1 MPVIPLTWYK
11 PYYLY
16 YKFIIEFIYKKYRQK
31 IKLLYNSRQHLISY
45 NSRDKQLV
53 TNPNTMNNKPIH
65 DGEFQRALKT
75 RHVQLIALGGI
86 IGSGYFLGTGAVISQ
101 VGPSV
106 FLAYILG
113 GLIIYLTMLCMGEL
127 AVAIPIS
134 GSFINYTADFIS
146 PSLACGVG
154 WSYWISWVAY
164 IPAECVAG
172 GIIMEHFTGVNGYV
186 WAVCFGCLITYIN
199 IAKVGTFGEIE
210 FWLAI
215 VKILAL
221 FGFTILALLIFFGVI
236 HGDQPAGMIG
246 GKYIFDQGGLFPNGG
261 MALLTAMVLLLVN
274 YQGSEIIG
282 LAAGESIDP
291 ARMIPSAIRNVTFRI
306 LFIYII
312 PVFCL
317 VLIFPWQKAGL
328 ANSVFADALN
338 LYGLKWA
345 GVVTSFVT
353 LTATLSCSNSGVYG
367 IVRSLH
373 ALARNGMAPA
383 RLAKLNHNAVP
394 QNAGIVTL
402 VSIWILLLAG
412 FFFGQ
417 TMLYIALLLVSG
429 FTGAIAWISLCWAQI
444 NFRRRLYKAG
454 YTTDNLRYKT
464 PGSPYT
470 GIVAIV
476 LMVGCLVFLFLNQDP
491 TYKIAFTIG
500 FITLFIPIAIYK
512 YFDLDKKRQLGL
524 LNNKHIQFSD
534 IFPKRN

>member
-1 MPVIPLTWYK
+1 MTNETETNTK
-11 PYYLY
+11 P
-16 YKFIIEFIYKKYRQK
+16 
-31 IKLLYNSRQHLISY
+31 
-45 NSRDKQLV
+45 
-53 TNPNTMNNKPIH
+53 TN
-65 DGEFQRALKT
+65 DGDFRRALKD
-75 RHVQLIALGGI
+75 RHIQLIALGGV
-86 IGSGYFLGTGAVISQ
+86 IGSGYFLGTGAVVHE

-113 GLIIYLTMLCMGEL
+113 GIIIYLTMLCMGEL

-146 PSLACGVG
+146 PTLACGVG

-186 WAVCFGCLITYIN
+186 WAVCFGFLITYIN
-199 IAKVGTFGEIE
+199 MSEVGTFGEIE
-210 FWLAI
+210 FWLALI
-215 VKILAL
+215 KILAL
-221 FGFTILALLIFFGVI
+221 FGFVALAVLIFLGVI
-236 HGDQPAGMIG
+236 HGPQPSGVIG
-246 GKYIFDQGGLFPNGG
+246 GRFIFDEGGLFPNGG

-328 ANSVFADALN
+328 NNSVFAEALN
-338 LYGLKWA
+338 FYGLKWA
-345 GVVTSFVT
+345 GIAASFVT

-373 ALARNGMAPA
+373 ALARNGMAPR
-383 RLAKLNHNAVP
+383 RLAKLNRNAVP
-394 QNAGIVTL
+394 QNAGIATL
-402 VSIWILLLAG
+402 ISIWILLFAG
-412 FFFGQ
+412 YFFGQ

-444 NFRRRLYKAG
+444 NFRKRLYKAG
-454 YTTDNLRYKT
+454 YSTADLRYTT

-470 GIVAIV
+470 GIIAII
-476 LMVGCLVFLFLNQDP
+476 LMIICLIFLLLNKDV
-491 TYKIAFTIG
+491 TYKIAFGIG
-500 FITLFIPIAIYK
+500 FLTLVIPMIIYK
-512 YFDLDKKRQLGL
+512 YLGL
-524 LNNKHIQFSD
+524 NQRQQRESILASHVEFSD
-534 IFPKRN
+534 VFPDRPTGKKP

>member
-1 MPVIPLTWYK
+1 MTDNPV
-11 PYYLY
+11 
-16 YKFIIEFIYKKYRQK
+16 Q
-31 IKLLYNSRQHLISY
+31 
-45 NSRDKQLV
+45 
-53 TNPNTMNNKPIH
+53 
-65 DGEFQRALKT
+65 DGEFRRALKV

-86 IGSGYFLGTGAVISQ
+86 IGSGYFLGTGAVIHQ

-172 GIIMEHFTGVNGYV
+172 GIIMEHFTGVNGYI
-186 WAVCFGCLITYIN
+186 WAVCFGLLITYIN

-215 VKILAL
+215 IKILAL
-221 FGFTILALLIFFGVI
+221 LGFVVLAMLIFFGII
-236 HGDQPAGMIG
+236 HGPQPPGIIG
-246 GKYIFDQGGLFPNGG
+246 GRFIFDQGGLFPNGG

-282 LAAGESIDP
+282 LAAGESVDP
-291 ARMIPSAIRNVTFRI
+291 ARMIPSAIRSVTFRI

-317 VLIFPWQKAGL
+317 VLIFPWQQAGL

-345 GVVTSFVT
+345 GIVTSFVT

-373 ALARNGMAPA
+373 ALARNGMAPSP
-383 RLAKLNHNAVP
+383 LAKLNHHSVP
-394 QNAGIVTL
+394 QNAGIATL
-402 VSIWILLLAG
+402 IAIWVLLFAG
-412 FFFGQ
+412 YFFGQ
-417 TMLYIALLLVSG
+417 SMLYIALLLVSG

-454 YTTDNLRYKT
+454 YTSADLRYKT

-470 GIVAIV
+470 GLVAIA
-476 LMVGCLVFLFLNQDP
+476 LMVACLIFLFLNKDP
-491 TYKIAFTIG
+491 TYKIAFAIG
-500 FITLFIPIAIYK
+500 FFCLTIPIAIYK
-512 YFDLDKKRQLGL
+512 YYGLDKKRDQQLAK
-524 LNNKHIQFSD
+524 NKHLQFSD
-534 IFPKRN
+534 IFPDRKPD

>member
-1 MPVIPLTWYK
+1 M
-11 PYYLY
+11 
-16 YKFIIEFIYKKYRQK
+16 
-31 IKLLYNSRQHLISY
+31 
-45 NSRDKQLV
+45 
-53 TNPNTMNNKPIH
+53 
-65 DGEFQRALKT
+65 
-75 RHVQLIALGGI
+75 QLIALGGI
-86 IGSGYFLGTGAVISQ
+86 IGSGYFLGTGAVIQQ

-146 PSLACGVG
+146 PTLACGVG

-186 WAVCFGCLITYIN
+186 WAVCFGLLITYIN
-199 IAKVGTFGEIE
+199 MSKVGAFGEIE
-210 FWLAI
+210 FWLALIKI
-215 VKILAL
+215 VAL
-221 FGFTILALLIFFGVI
+221 FGFVSLSLLIFIGFF
-236 HGDQPAGMIG
+236 HGPQAPGFIG
-246 GKYIFDQGGLFPNGG
+246 SKFILGQGGLFPNGG

-291 ARMIPSAIRNVTFRI
+291 AHMIPSAIRNVTFRI

-312 PVFCL
+312 PVLCL
-317 VLIFPWQKAGL
+317 VLIFPWNQAGL
-328 ANSVFADALN
+328 TNSVFAEALN
-338 LYGLKWA
+338 FYGLKWA
-345 GVVTSFVT
+345 GAVASFVT

-373 ALARNGMAPA
+373 ALARNGMAPKK
-383 RLAKLNHNAVP
+383 LAKLNRNAVP

-402 VSIWILLLAG
+402 VSIWLLLFVAY
-412 FFFGQ
+412 FFGQ
-417 TMLYIALLLVSG
+417 TTLYIALLLVSG

-444 NFRRRLYKAG
+444 NFRKQLYKAG
-454 YTTDNLRYKT
+454 YTAADLRYKT

-470 GIVAIV
+470 GMVAII
-476 LMVGCLVFLFLNQDP
+476 LMVLCLIFLLLNHDHS
-491 TYKIAFTIG
+491 YKIAFAIG
-500 FITLFIPIAIYK
+500 FVTLVAPMIIYK
-512 YFDLDKKRQLGL
+512 CLGL
-524 LNNKHIQFSD
+524 HKQREAVMANQHVKFSD
-534 IFPKRN
+534 VFPTKT